1 MKKTKLNIG
10 AILLIV
16 FVVINVMLSAD
27 IMSLSGYGKGYVGT
41 YNNYAEKGAE
51 DIKPENYNSYDD
63 YYKAMDEYEEQYYIG
78 QHLVYDSYMS
88 TGIIVIVYGAILVFA
103 ITMLCGKRWGA
114 IGIGASMA
122 TMLALSLCSK
132 FVYAISTI
140 GGEDNKNTVLTA
152 FIYACFVAI
161 PGILGWLAYASA
173 GVFSTFAEK
182 NGKLFIIVLI
192 AKIAAAVLVAFS
204 GINQIFVAI
213 ISAFVDYELSSAII
227 IKSLVL
233 SGIIPAMLIIVSYV
247 ILAAGIV
254 FSVKGK
260 PECLPEIKEE
270 AALAAE

>member
-1 MKKTKLNIG
+1 
-10 AILLIV
+10 
-16 FVVINVMLSAD
+16 
-27 IMSLSGYGKGYVGT
+27 
-41 YNNYAEKGAE
+41 
-51 DIKPENYNSYDD
+51 
-63 YYKAMDEYEEQYYIG
+63 
-78 QHLVYDSYMS
+78 
-88 TGIIVIVYGAILVFA
+88 
-103 ITMLCGKRWGA
+103 
-114 IGIGASMA
+114 MA

-192 AKIAAAVLVAFS
+192 AKIAAAALVAFS

-213 ISAFVDYELSSAII
+213 ITAFVDYELSSAII

-233 SGIIPAMLIIVSYV
+233 TGIIPAMLIIVSYV

-270 AALAAE
+270 ATLAAE